1 MASQDIELKIKAA
14 LDSLDA
20 QNGIGQLNRSLKT
33 LKGLALEVGDSNEAA
48 FQQITTA
55 IGQTKDRIN
64 DLNAVIKSASGEPI
78 ENLTNSFNGLKSS
91 ILTLDFK
98 SAERQFGI
106 LKDSIT
112 GLKNQLLGGEIFKN
126 FNSALDQGANG
137 FKVASSAARDFGKA
151 LIATGIGAFVVAVGL
166 LIAYYDDLKNAGGAL
181 GTAMKGLG
189 TILEGISDTIYS
201 IGVNLGLVAEK
212 DDAASK
218 QILLNKEKEIEALN
232 ELNLKYEDQLDL
244 KVRLLAAAGK
254 QTIDQ
259 EIQNNKDLIANRNK
273 TLTELTILGSKY
285 LTKLGQQS
293 RGEINLSED
302 EIKAYEKKIEEND
315 KQIKAI
321 ERANQKSLDD
331 NQVLLVRKQKLETDA
346 NNKRIEENRRA
357 NKKIQDDND
366 AAAKAKAIFN
376 NDAAIEAQKQ
386 GMTLAALQETYNK
399 HYTQIDADFL
409 EIQKTNQYLT
419 NEEIFRLLDQKYKKE
434 IEIEEQTQRDLADLA
449 KKRADEDIVDQ
460 QRFLSVEEF
469 KRNTKI
475 SNAEFDRLWE
485 EEAKKNTLATYDEIL
500 AGVIKRYEGEVDA
513 AKKARDAK
521 FQIAQDFVTG
531 LTNLNEV
538 VGTIE
543 LAFLK
548 KGTEEYDRAAR
559 RKFNINKALQ
569 ISSAIITGIQ
579 TTMDAFSNGMKSPA
593 PLLGPATAA
602 VYATMAALTSAAQIA
617 KIASTQYQSTA
628 STGGSGPPP
637 ASGPPPT
644 PPALTSPGLQAPS
657 TIGLGQMNIT
667 PQSSKSDWQK
677 VYVVESDIRSTT
689 NRVEVIETRSK
700 LGS

>member
-1 MASQDIELKIKAA
+1 MASQDIEIRIKTA
-14 LDSLDA
+14 LDSLGA
-20 QNGIGQLNRSLKT
+20 QNGVKELNKSLKD

-48 FQQITTA
+48 FKQITQA
-55 IGQTKDRIN
+55 IGQAKDRIG

-78 ENLTNSFNGLKSS
+78 ENLTNSFNGLKNS
-91 ILTLDFK
+91 IFTLDFQ
-98 SAERQFGI
+98 SAKRQFTQ
-106 LKDSIT
+106 LQDSIG

-126 FNSALDQGANG
+126 FNKSLDDGASG
-137 FKVASSAARDFGKA
+137 FKVASAAARDFGKA
-151 LIATGIGAFVVAVGL
+151 LIATGIGAFIVAVGL
-166 LIAYYDDLKNAGGAL
+166 LIAYYDDLKNAGGVL
-181 GTAMKGLG
+181 GNSMKTLG
-189 TILEGISDTIYS
+189 VILQGVSDTIYS
-201 IGVNLGLVAEK
+201 IGVNLGLVAQK
-212 DDAASK
+212 DTEASR
-218 QILLNKEKEIEALN
+218 QIILNKEKEIEALN
-232 ELNLKYEDQLDL
+232 ELNQKYEDQLDL

-259 EIQNNKDLIANRNK
+259 EIQNNKDLIDNRNK

-285 LTKLGQQS
+285 LTKLSQQS

-302 EIKAYEKKIEEND
+302 EIKSYEKKIEEND

-331 NQVLLVRKQKLETDA
+331 NQVLLVKKQKLETDA
-346 NNKRIEENRRA
+346 NNKRAEENKRT

-366 AAAKAKAIFN
+366 AAAKAKAVFDN
-376 NDAAIEAQKQ
+376 NATIDAEKQAMAISDLME
-386 GMTLAALQETYNK
+386 EYNV
-399 HYTQIDADFL
+399 HYTQLDLDWA
-409 EIQKTNQYLT
+409 EIQKQNKYLT
-419 NEEIFRLLDQKYKKE
+419 NADIIKQLEETYKARAKITEDGEKE
-434 IEIEEQTQRDLADLA
+434 LADIA
-449 KKRADEDIVDQ
+449 KRRADEDIVDQ
-460 QRFLSVEEF
+460 QRFLSVEQF
-469 KRNTKI
+469 KKDTKI
-475 SNAEFDRLWE
+475 SNAEFDRLWQ
-485 EEAKKNTLATYDEIL
+485 EEAAKNEMATYDEIL
-500 AGVIKRYEGEVDA
+500 AAVVKRYQGEVDA
-513 AKKARDAK
+513 AKKARDDK
-521 FQIAQDFVTG
+521 FQMAQDFVTG
-531 LTNLNEV
+531 ITNLNEV

-579 TTMDAFSNGMKSPA
+579 TTMSAFKNGMDNPV

-617 KIASTQYQSTA
+617 KIASTQYQST
-628 STGGSGPPP
+628 TNTSGPPP
-637 ASGPPPT
+637 SSGPPPT
-644 PPALTSPGLQAPS
+644 LPGPLQSSGLQAPS

-677 VYVVESDIRSTT
+677 VYVVESDIRNTT